1 MLEFNVNEQGKT
13 EDIEVVW
20 STNKSFNQNAK
31 KTVERFLYQ
40 PQIEEGKPVKVEGVL
55 NQITFIIEGK
65 SKPRNYIPEGCS

>member
-1 MLEFNVNEQGKT
+1 MKKNEKVK
-13 EDIEVVW
+13 IFIL
-20 STNKSFNQNAK
+20 STQYCFNQNAK

-65 SKPRNYIPEGCS
+65 SKPRNYNPEGCS